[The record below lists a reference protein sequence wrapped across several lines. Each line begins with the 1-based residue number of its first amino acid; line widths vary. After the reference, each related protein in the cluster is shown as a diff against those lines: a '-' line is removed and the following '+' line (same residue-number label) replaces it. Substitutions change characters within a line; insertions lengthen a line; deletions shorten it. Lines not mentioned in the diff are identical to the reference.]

1 MEDNKPDRG
10 EGAAHGNY
18 ASYIAGYILSMILTL
33 IAFSLVYQQQNDGS
47 SSLSHRYLMGA
58 LLALAV
64 TQLFVQLIFFLHL
77 DRESSPRWNLQVAS
91 LAATVVLIIVI
102 GSIWIMNNLNYHQV
116 SPQQMQ
122 QYVQQQDSS
131 GL

>member
-1 MEDNKPDRG
+1 MEQNKPSGG
-10 EGAAHGNY
+10 EGPAHGNY
-18 ASYIAGYILSMILTL
+18 VSYIAGYILSMILTL
-33 IAFSLVYQQQNDGS
+33 IAFSLVYQHNNAGS
-47 SSLSHRYLMGA
+47 SSLSHKYLMGA
-58 LLALAV
+58 LLALAI
-64 TQLFVQLIFFLHL
+64 TQLFVQMIFFLHL
-77 DRESSPRWNLQVAS
+77 DRESSPRWNLQAAL

-102 GSIWIMNNLNYHQV
+102 GSIWIMNNLNYHQL